1 MTERIDSS
9 PPTVF
14 SEERFQALLTLLAD
28 EDPAV
33 RATIRTTLL
42 GSGDGIYRRLERHRL
57 HPNPEIRRR
66 IIELLEERDR
76 RQRDEEFMAFA
87 LSHGEQF
94 DLEDGV
100 WRFVLTTYPS
110 ANVAA
115 YRAQLDEWAGLI
127 RNRLPKESTAETSL
141 YAVNLVLF
149 GEMRFRGNE
158 PDYYQPANSYLNRVM
173 DRRLGIPITLSLV
186 YLFVAR
192 RLGLP
197 LTGIGMPGHFL
208 CRYQSSWEELYVDAF
223 HQGKLLTR
231 IDCKRRIANLAVE
244 YDESFLAPL
253 GSRRILQRLISN
265 LHLIYKEQEQRE
277 EMQRLQRYLVALSR

>member
-1 MTERIDSS
+1 VNERRDVS

-42 GSGDGIYRRLERHRL
+42 GSGDGIYRRLQRHRL
-57 HPNPEIRRR
+57 HPNPDIRRR
-66 IIELLEERDR
+66 ILELLEEQAR

-110 ANVAA
+110 ANVVA

-141 YAVNLVLF
+141 HAVNLVLF

-197 LTGIGMPGHFL
+197 LAGIGMPGHFL